1 MKKLLLILALLT
13 GHAFAGAPLVP
24 YFFTWAV
31 VQHTCNAACAS
42 GTSCNIT
49 VTTPGVGN
57 LGVVGMIIDNPGATS
72 RISTVSGGGT
82 YTNSTAGATKTQGAI
97 DASYTTATAASGT
110 TVTVNITPTSGAAW
124 RACYTEISS
133 STGGIAL
140 DTGATPQANNTV
152 TSNPPTGPAL
162 TVSGANLTIVTEQ
175 LWSGTL
181 TGASGSYSTGVD
193 APNGNGWARAINIS
207 VGTAVA
213 WTPTTNGSGGG
224 LSIAFKENASG
235 GVDLGVSKW
244 DKYQKYDDQ

>member
-1 MKKLLLILALLT
+1 MKRLLLIFALLFSLPSW
-13 GHAFAGAPLVP
+13 A
-24 YFFTWAV
+24 TWAV

-49 VTTPGVGN
+49 VSTPGTGN
-57 LGVVGMIIDNPGATS
+57 LGVVKMIIDNPGATS

-97 DASYTTATAASGT
+97 DAAYTFATTASGT

-124 RACYTEISS
+124 RACYEEFSS
-133 STGGIAL
+133 STGSIAL

-152 TSNPPTGPAL
+152 TSAAPVGPAL
-162 TVSGANLTIVTEQ
+162 TVSGANLAISTAM

-193 APNGNGWARAINIS
+193 VPNGNGSARAINVS
-207 VGTAVA
+207 VGTGAS
-213 WTPTTNGSGGG
+213 WLPITNGSGGG
-224 LSIAFKENASG
+224 LSIAFKEAAAG
-235 GVDLGVSKW
+235 GAKTCTLTLMGAGPC
-244 DKYQKYDDQ
+244 